1 MDFEGKS
8 AKEVEKQIKTMDI
21 ASAAKLIPFLLKDER
36 IGIQKLGESLSK
48 KLDKHIKEKERVR
61 NLWYY
66 ENEIFKS
73 GATLIA
79 GIDEAGRGPLAGPVV
94 AAAVILPQN
103 VFIEGVDDSK
113 KLSES
118 KRDSLYEVIKDKAL
132 GIGIGIIDNQTID
145 DINIFNATKL
155 AMGYAIKNLNVSP
168 DYLLIDAVRLTDIH
182 INQQALIKGDSKS
195 ISIAAAS
202 IIAKVTRDRIICEYD
217 KLYPQYGFRN
227 HKGYGTKEHYEGIE
241 RYGITS
247 IHRKTFL
254 KGIVGEYKDAN
265 NHFK

>member
-1 MDFEGKS
+1 MDFQGKS
-8 AKEVEKQIKTMDI
+8 TKEVEKQIKEMDLE
-21 ASAAKLIPFLLKDER
+21 AAAKLIPFLLKDER
-36 IGIQKLGESLSK
+36 NGIQKLGESLSK
-48 KLDKHIKEKERVR
+48 KLDKHIKEKERIR
-61 NLWYY
+61 TLWYY
-66 ENEIFKS
+66 ENEVFKS
-73 GATLIA
+73 GVKIVA

-94 AAAVILPQN
+94 AAAVVLPQN
-103 VFIEGVDDSK
+103 IFIEGVDDSK
-113 KLSES
+113 KLSEA
-118 KRDSLYEVIKDKAL
+118 KRDFLYEVIKDKAL
-132 GIGIGIIDNQTID
+132 GIGIGVIDNQVID

-155 AMGYAIKNLNVSP
+155 AMSHAIKNLNVRP
-168 DYLLIDAVRLTDIH
+168 DYLLIDAVKLADIH

-202 IIAKVTRDRIICEYD
+202 IIAKVTRDRIICDYD

-241 RYGITS
+241 KYGITN

-254 KGIVGEYKDAN
+254 KGIAGEYLGEN